1 MVSSSK
7 GVIQDSI
14 DEALKCEPF
23 FKDARFDLSWSCRKQ
38 INKSKYRIQQNRN
51 LASWIMIEMMNSFS
65 EIEICLFLVCVNN
78 VSLKLWHGLQSLLKQ
93 LPRPCRNLVTHCA
106 VDNFYEFS
114 ILTFLWSVWSVKTLS
129 PRKIAETFYF
139 FRKLLL
145 KSFSSRRGDIVPII
159 FKWCF
164 LYWWLHWSN

>member
-1 MVSSSK
+1 MKHWSVS
-7 GVIQDSI
+7 
-14 DEALKCEPF
+14 LF

-51 LASWIMIEMMNSFS
+51 LASWIMIEMMTWFS

-78 VSLKLWHGLQSLLKQ
+78 LSLKLWHGLQLLLKQ
-93 LPRPCRNLVTHCA
+93 LLRLCRNLVTHCA

-114 ILTFLWSVWSVKTLS
+114 ILTFFLTVWLICVISENTFPK
-129 PRKIAETFYF
+129 KIAVTFYF

-145 KSFSSRRGDIVPII
+145 KSFSS
-159 FKWCF
+159 
-164 LYWWLHWSN
+164 